1 VINFHTNYVAAIDAP
16 DVHEQFREILSKI
29 QAMVAAG
36 ETSCVTLSEAAQHL
50 RIGSTKPYTQVQL
63 SLHNVSCAIL
73 AAKCVRGF
81 VIWRRLLSSILLVGQ
96 RDGSPGLDFRLV
108 SGCARP
114 VALVKD

>member
-50 RIGSTKPYTQVQL
+50 RIDTLFQIKQYFSYLNAHCP
-63 SLHNVSCAIL
+63 N
-73 AAKCVRGF
+73 
-81 VIWRRLLSSILLVGQ
+81 IWE
-96 RDGSPGLDFRLV
+96 
-108 SGCARP
+108 
-114 VALVKD
+114 